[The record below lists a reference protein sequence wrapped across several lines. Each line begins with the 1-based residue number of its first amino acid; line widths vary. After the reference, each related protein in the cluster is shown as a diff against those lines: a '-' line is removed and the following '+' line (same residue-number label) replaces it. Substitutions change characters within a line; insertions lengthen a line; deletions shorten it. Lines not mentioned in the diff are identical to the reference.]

1 MDKGNF
7 KKLNGYHIVFLT
19 QSTMLGLGLFSLPND
34 ISNVGYNQWLIPI
47 ILGLVANLSLLP
59 IIALCKKFPSDS
71 LFKINEKILGSV
83 IGKVANFFL
92 LLYAIISVTSVSQ
105 SYIKLVQTVVLPQY
119 PITVSSISFFLVL
132 ICIVNG
138 GIKSI
143 ARFCMFAIFITSWL
157 TVYLKWAFQ
166 AGNWLHIIPTFEV
179 GGEQWFRALLN
190 GSVAMFGYG
199 VLLFYYPYIKN
210 QKKALLYTS
219 IGIWIAVFFYVLV
232 SLASVVY
239 FSPWQL
245 ANILY
250 PVLNLFQAVQLAF
263 VERIENFGTALWV
276 FLILSTSSIYLWVAK
291 KGLDAL
297 LSKHKNR
304 TWHLYVIAFVSWFLL
319 AGPIPFQI
327 QVILYEEWRNYYG
340 YGLLL
345 FPIFLLIVHKF
356 KSGKGK
362 EAFTS

>member
-34 ISNVGYNQWLIPI
+34 ISHVGYNQWLIPI
-47 ILGLVANLSLLP
+47 ILGAVANLSLLP
-59 IIALCKKFPSDS
+59 IIALCKKFPSDN
-71 LFKINEKILGSV
+71 LFKINEKILGRV
-83 IGKVANFFL
+83 LGKVANFIL
-92 LLYAIISVTSVSQ
+92 LLYAIISTTSVSQ
-105 SYIKLVQTVVLPQY
+105 GYIRLVQTVVLPQY
-119 PITVSSISFFLVL
+119 TIMVTSISFFFVLV
-132 ICIVNG
+132 CIVNG
-138 GIKSI
+138 GIKSV
-143 ARFCMFAIFITSWL
+143 ARFCIFAIFITSWL
-157 TVYLKWAFQ
+157 IIYLKWAFES
-166 AGNWLHIIPTFEV
+166 GNWLHVIPTFEV
-179 GGEQWFRALLN
+179 SGEQWFRALLN

-210 QKKALLYTS
+210 QEKTLFYTS

-232 SLASVVY
+232 SIASIVY

-245 ANILY
+245 DNVLY

-297 LSKHKNR
+297 FSNHKNR
-304 TWHLYVIAFVSWFLL
+304 TWHLYAAAFFSWILFT
-319 AGPIPFQI
+319 GPVPFHI
-327 QVILYEEWRNYYG
+327 QVVLYEEWRNFYG

-345 FPIFLLIVHKF
+345 FPIFLLIVYKI
-356 KSGKGK
+356 KGGKGE
-362 EAFTS
+362 EALPS